1 MTSQIE
7 NYEPLQSLPT
17 GVVPGINPDNEFT
30 ESSIVLIDQGDAN
43 PLENFSESS
52 VVTLDG
58 DPGII
63 ENFSESSVVTVT

>member
-17 GVVPGINPDNEFT
+17 GVAPGINPDNEFT

-52 VVTLDG
+52 VVR
-58 DPGII
+58 
-63 ENFSESSVVTVT
+63 V